1 MQEKSGA
8 YRVQPCSD
16 MPRVYLFCVYSE
28 RHLLLLLSQR
38 VHKERAAQEDL
49 HQEGGGGGQADEE
62 QLAGPAADD
71 EAQYQPDAYCAS
83 TGSAN
88 RIRGQKIPPWVKL
101 RVSFIKYPLNVKK
114 RTRPE
119 RPPHLIRHCKRD
131 HSPPMNKSHCSINE
145 RNVNIYPLGLTKGL
159 CGGMIKVSFTT

>member
-16 MPRVYLFCVYSE
+16 VPRVRLFCVYSE
-28 RHLLLLLSQR
+28 SLLQLLLSKR
-38 VHKERAAQEDL
+38 VRKERAAQEDL
-49 HQEGGGGGQADEE
+49 HQGGGGGGQADEE

-83 TGSAN
+83 SGSAN

-101 RVSFIKYPLNVKK
+101 RVSFIKYPLNVKN

-131 HSPPMNKSHCSINE
+131 HSPPMNKSHCSIKE
-145 RNVNIYPLGLTKGL
+145 MSIFIRWV
-159 CGGMIKVSFTT
+159 